1 MALRRPERSPNEMPK
16 SHFNVVTQIP
26 GTSGDAGDRTRDA
39 NAESLKHY
47 SDLSDMRSEPSWE
60 TARTGGDSRRCAS
73 DSRQLALSVAKPS
86 AAELEQAVVQA
97 VTAGALLV
105 ARVLAERL
113 DARRQE
119 RGGRCRS
126 SDPAPSRPAT
136 IGESRM
142 PSATDWALCASG
154 HERQRL
160 RHRVLAGLLR

>member
-1 MALRRPERSPNEMPK
+1 VALRRPERSPNEMPK

-86 AAELEQAVVQA
+86 EAQREQAIVQA
-97 VTAGALLV
+97 VTAGALDV
-105 ARVLAERL
+105 ARVPGERL
-113 DARRQE
+113 DARPRD
-119 RGGRCRS
+119 RGGGVVPRARRGR
-126 SDPAPSRPAT
+126 DRP
-136 IGESRM
+136 R
-142 PSATDWALCASG
+142 
-154 HERQRL
+154 
-160 RHRVLAGLLR
+160 